1 VTFPASEIVAVFGGA
16 DGALHGVVAT
26 PRFGLRH
33 PCGIVLDGG
42 GEHWLVTGHERGFMR
57 ITTADLSAAVVAPEP
72 RWWGHSHS
80 ALL

>member
-1 VTFPASEIVAVFGGA
+1 
-16 DGALHGVVAT
+16 
-26 PRFGLRH
+26 
-33 PCGIVLDGG
+33 VLDGG
-42 GEHWLVTGHERGFMR
+42 GQHWLVTGHERGFMR